1 VTGLRKTF
9 VFQEARAGTAHRF
22 AAHNAAG
29 MVSAQEGLMAL
40 AAPDGPPRAL
50 EGKWR

>member
-1 VTGLRKTF
+1 MTGLRKTF

-29 MVSAQEGLMAL
+29 MVSAQEGLIGAMTKV
-40 AAPDGPPRAL
+40 PGWGNECP
-50 EGKWR
+50 